1 MTAEIRTGWQW
12 AAQVRGLCE
21 IVTGWETTNMRL
33 ESKRVIETIDRL
45 TLRIRDRFPTSDL
58 YEVCR
63 HLYGIAKRTEQTAV
77 RIARPVWALRLSIV
91 ALVVAFLVAI
101 GAILCNYDTE
111 ERITLFG
118 LVQAIEAGSN
128 LLILIALGAAFLW
141 SIETRIKRSRAI
153 SAINELRDIAHVIDM
168 KQLTK
173 DPDGVGS
180 QARPTTHS
188 PKRDLDAHALGRY
201 LDYCTE
207 MLSLTSKMGYLYV
220 ENFHDTEVTN
230 AATELENLCSGLARK
245 IWQKIVI
252 LQTQTP
258 AS

>member
-1 MTAEIRTGWQW
+1 
-12 AAQVRGLCE
+12 
-21 IVTGWETTNMRL
+21 MRL

-63 HLYGIAKRTEQTAV
+63 HLYGIAKRTQQTAE
-77 RIARPVWALRLSIV
+77 RIARPVWALRLVIAGLIV
-91 ALVVAFLVAI
+91 IFGIAVA
-101 GAILCNYDTE
+101 AILLNYRPE
-111 ERITLFG
+111 ERVTLFG
-118 LVQAIEAGSN
+118 LVQAIEAGAN
-128 LLILIALGAAFLW
+128 VLILLSLGAAFLW
-141 SIETRIKRSRAI
+141 SIETRIKRGRAI
-153 SAINELRDIAHVIDM
+153 RAINELRDIAHVIDM

-188 PKRDLDAHALGRY
+188 PERHFDAYTLGRY

-207 MLSLTSKMGYLYV
+207 MLSLTSKLGYLYV
-220 ENFHDTEVTN
+220 ENLHDTEVTN
-230 AATELENLCSGLARK
+230 AATELENLCSGLSRK

-252 LQTQTP
+252 LQTHTP
-258 AS
+258 IV